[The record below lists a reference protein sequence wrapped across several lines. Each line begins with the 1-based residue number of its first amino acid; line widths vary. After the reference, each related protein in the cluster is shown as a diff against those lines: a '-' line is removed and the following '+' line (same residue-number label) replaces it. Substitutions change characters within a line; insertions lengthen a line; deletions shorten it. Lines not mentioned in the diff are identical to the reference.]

1 MQRTGWGGTII
12 FPTSEQS
19 LTALGGVEAESLG
32 TGIMPDAGGSGGAAG
47 GGGSGLPVGQSP
59 AGSLLIPMAVVPPPP
74 LPSWACQL
82 REDCDYPLLGMPRD
96 LNGDSIIDGRDH
108 GRDYLI
114 LPVQVRIEW
123 ESTTGPRAIDLYTML
138 TRFKK
143 DE

>member
-1 MQRTGWGGTII
+1 MGGTVI
-12 FPTSEQS
+12 FPTFDQS
-19 LTALGGVEAESLG
+19 LTDLGGVGAVG
-32 TGIMPDAGGSGGAAG
+32 TGTGVVPDAGGAGGASGGGA
-47 GGGSGLPVGQSP
+47 SGNPLSRSP
-59 AGSLLIPMAVVPPPP
+59 MGSLMIPMAVTLPPP

-82 REDCDYPLLGMPRD
+82 REDCDYPVLGMPRD

-114 LPVQVRIEW
+114 LPVQIRVEW
-123 ESTTGPRAIDLYTML
+123 ESATGPRAIDLYTML